1 MPLMINAMP
10 LLARA
15 ARNALAEGTTQKNV
29 KWRFQIE
36 K

>member
-15 ARNALAEGTTQKNV
+15 ARNAPAGGLL
-29 KWRFQIE
+29 
-36 K
+36 